1 MNWIREL
8 LNVYELKS
16 DIVGIEQKGRFG
28 ERLVLL
34 PQYHST
40 QVATVTVVLS
50 GSGDFLR
57 ATRVAK
63 DDAVTVIPVTEDSAC
78 ARTSTHIAA
87 HPLCDKLEYIAADYN
102 IYAPKIDKNSSEKHR
117 QYLEGIKDWYESEH
131 SHEKVRAI
139 YEYIKKG
146 CIISDLIRSGIL
158 VPDESGKIK
167 SIKEEFVRFS
177 VEADWRKDSSAPECW
192 LDSTLRDSYIDYVNS
207 TSATTGFSYLSG
219 EVVPLSRLQP
229 KKIRYDGDSAK
240 LISSNDSGGF
250 TYRGRFSTAEEAFAI
265 GYEESQKVHN
275 ALKWLIRNQGSVEVK
290 SRDKRD
296 EFKGLCVV
304 VWESAMKPLPDY
316 SSSTEEISSVK
327 DMFTE
332 EEEHYDTDAA
342 SAARFN
348 SAMEGYMKAADFS
361 SKTLIMAFN
370 AATQG
375 RLSVIEASE
384 LNTSEYLENIKKWHN
399 GCGLV
404 HYSSDKGSRRFYGVP
419 GLKDIAG
426 ILYGQEKISGGGGE
440 KLLQSFCNRLR
451 PCIIYGRRLP
461 ADIVNLAVNRAS
473 SPASFDPKSNE
484 WERALSLAC
493 SFIKKKEKE
502 NGSKEEWKVSLNT
515 ESTDRSYLFG
525 RLLAVA
531 DRIEYLTYD
540 KDEDRLTNAM
550 RYMNTFS
557 RQPMKTWANIH
568 DRIIPYL
575 QKLKVGQ
582 RIKYERLIG
591 EIIDKMSEKDFAD
604 NSPLSGLYL
613 LGFYNQSYD
622 LRNKKEQ
629 EENEDE

>member
-28 ERLVLL
+28 EDLILL
-34 PQYHST
+34 PPYHTT
-40 QVATVTVVLS
+40 QKATATVRLS
-50 GSGDFLR
+50 PDGDFMG
-57 ATRVAK
+57 ADAVAK
-63 DDAVTVIPVTEDSAC
+63 EDALTVIPATEESA
-78 ARTSTHIAA
+78 ARTSGSAA
-87 HPLCDKLEYIAADYN
+87 HPLCDRLDYIAGNYNDYVD
-102 IYAPKIDKNSSEKHR
+102 AKTPKASEEKHGL
-117 QYLEGIKDWYESEH
+117 YLKGLKSWAESEH
-131 SHEKVRAI
+131 SHEKVRAV
-139 YEYIKKG
+139 YEYIKKERV
-146 CIISDLIRSGIL
+146 IADLINCGVL
-158 VPDESGKIK
+158 ETDENGKVPKIK
-167 SIKEEFVRFS
+167 DAFVRFS
-177 VEADWRKDSSAPECW
+177 VEPRWSEDATPPECW
-192 LDSTLRDSYIDYVNS
+192 RDATLRSSYIDYVRSRLGNRS
-207 TSATTGFSYLSG
+207 LSYLTG
-219 EVVPLSRLQP
+219 EVVPISYLQP
-229 KKIRYDGDSAK
+229 KKIRNDRDGTK

-265 GYEESQKVHN
+265 GYEESQKIHN

-316 SSSTEEISSVK
+316 GSSTEEISSVK

-332 EEEHYDTDAA
+332 EEEHYDTDSA
-342 SAARFN
+342 SAAKFN
-348 SAMEGYMKAADFS
+348 SAMEGYMKATDFS

-384 LNTSEYLENIKKWHN
+384 LSTSEYLENIKKWHN

-426 ILYGQEKISGGGGE
+426 ILYGQEKINGDE

-473 SPASFDPKSNE
+473 SPTSFDPKSNE